1 MSATPG
7 TTAGGATPA
16 TVSDV
21 YQSDMAVTKIAN
33 TQKDTEA
40 ATATDNVP
48 PPVSHPIDPNA
59 PSLLN
64 LPGEVRNA
72 IYEALFIREDPI
84 QIHAKNI
91 NRLGYHSGYR
101 SESIISGTTHLQSC
115 RQIQHEA
122 TGVLY
127 ARHVFRLVLPASTD
141 DEDGLIWAMDWL
153 RIIGKQSAYL
163 RVIQLDISNFLAGR
177 RDLEILPILEYT
189 WKPEHE
195 NMAVSF
201 VIPPESLS
209 VGFVANRRWPANL
222 FLIPSI
228 GRGWSAKRTAKM
240 NKGLSALIADPSDL
254 LRKYWI
260 TNMLLR
266 VKLDGNGLRAY
277 VSYRHNHLEGG
288 NWMTKGRIS
297 ISNGGELRVTPLDR
311 NPGLHELMTI
321 HSVKRRLF
329 DLVQPPEMELVF
341 DLTNQTTN
349 KTIENLARLNRWLHR
364 ETLLEVRGHNSTF
377 TSTTSKPKYN
387 FETELETFAAIQL
400 RGRPRH
406 FHLYFDLSEHFT
418 LEDVRF
424 DALPLISALS
434 SFDCEVN
441 LKIAVR
447 HPLDSETS
455 NQTVTMLL
463 RELKVGVFS
472 FIYNFLNDY
481 PNRAYL
487 PCPKI
492 WTNGFGQ
499 AKEAIWQDE
508 LWLEP
513 VDNSYPDNSQSMF
526 RQIRDE
532 VTNEWAS
539 RDRSRVG
546 PAIEGTLFEFLGEEH
561 GW

>member
-7 TTAGGATPA
+7 TTGGGATFTTA
-16 TVSDV
+16 SDADS
-21 YQSDMAVTKIAN
+21 SDMTTTMIAN
-33 TQKDTEA
+33 VRTDTEA
-40 ATATDNVP
+40 TTATENLP
-48 PPVSHPIDPNA
+48 PPVSHPINPDV
-59 PSLLN
+59 PSLST

-84 QIHAKNI
+84 QIHAKTI

-101 SESIISGTTHLQSC
+101 SESIISGTALLQSC

-122 TGVLY
+122 TAVCY

-141 DEDGLIWAMDWL
+141 DEDGLIWAMEWL
-153 RIIGKQSAYL
+153 RIIGKQSSYL
-163 RVIQLDISNFLAGR
+163 RVIQLDISNFDAAR

-209 VGFVANRRWPANL
+209 VGFVANR
-222 FLIPSI
+222 
-228 GRGWSAKRTAKM
+228 GWSANRTAKM
-240 NKGLSALIADPSDL
+240 NKGLNALIADPSDL

-288 NWMTKGRIS
+288 NWMTKGRMS
-297 ISNGGELRVTPLDR
+297 ISSGGELRVIPLDR
-311 NPGLHELMTI
+311 NPGLRELMAI

-329 DLVQPPEMELVF
+329 DLVQPPEMELAF
-341 DLTNQTTN
+341 DLTNQITN
-349 KTIENLARLNRWLHR
+349 KTFESLARVNRWLRR
-364 ETLLEVRGHNSTF
+364 ETLLEVREYNSTF

-400 RGRPRH
+400 WGRPRH

-434 SFDCEVN
+434 SFDCEVE
-441 LKIAVR
+441 LKIEVR
-447 HPLDSETS
+447 YPLDSETS

-472 FIYNFLNDY
+472 FIYNFLDDY

-487 PCPKI
+487 PYPKI

-499 AKEAIWQDE
+499 AKEATWQDE

-513 VDNSYPDNSQSMF
+513 VEDSYPDNSQSMF

-532 VTNEWAS
+532 FANEWAS

-546 PAIEGTLFEFLGEEH
+546 PAIDGTFFEFLGEEH